1 MLGTLD
7 LVFLQS
13 MTNADKVIEEIKKI
27 EQDHRPLFLEDIFNL
42 LEIDPSTLI
51 ADDLRRVEKEYEE
64 MDKIIETT
72 HEMNLPEYSED
83 DYNNDKRIN
92 TTKKVVKK
100 IGLTIGKLCI
110 SSIPAVL
117 LMIDNF
123 CRMRL
128 ASIEDGTT
136 DGELLGNII
145 GLLPASLVWYFSYK
159 IMSV

>member
-1 MLGTLD
+1 MKNLLGFVKENKKAIGLIAGTIATLIIGK
-7 LVFLQS
+7 
-13 MTNADKVIEEIKKI
+13 KVSKKI
-27 EQDHRPLFLEDIFNL
+27 NNKIEKI
-42 LEIDPSTLI
+42 
-51 ADDLRRVEKEYEE
+51 EKEYDE
-64 MDKIIETT
+64 MDEIIEST
-72 HEMNLPEYSED
+72 HEMDLPEYSEE
-83 DYNNDKRIN
+83 DYNNDKIIN

>member
-1 MLGTLD
+1 MKNLLGFVKENKKAIGLIAGTIATLIIGK
-7 LVFLQS
+7 
-13 MTNADKVIEEIKKI
+13 KVSKKI
-27 EQDHRPLFLEDIFNL
+27 NNKIEKI
-42 LEIDPSTLI
+42 
-51 ADDLRRVEKEYEE
+51 EKEYDE
-64 MDKIIETT
+64 MDEIIEST
-72 HEMNLPEYSED
+72 HEMDLPEYSEE
-83 DYNNDKRIN
+83 DYNNDKIIN

-136 DGELLGNII
+136 DGELLGNIL
-145 GLLPASLVWYFSYK
+145 GLLPASVLWYAVYK
-159 IMSV
+159 AIQ

>member
-1 MLGTLD
+1 MKNLLGFVKENKKAIGLIAGTIATLI
-7 LVFLQS
+7 VGK
-13 MTNADKVIEEIKKI
+13 KVSKKI
-27 EQDHRPLFLEDIFNL
+27 NAKIEKI
-42 LEIDPSTLI
+42 
-51 ADDLRRVEKEYEE
+51 EKEYDE
-64 MDKIIETT
+64 MDEVIETT
-72 HEMNLPEYSED
+72 HEMNLPEYSEE

-110 SSIPAVL
+110 SSIPSIL
-117 LMIDNF
+117 MMIDNF

-136 DGELLGNII
+136 DGELLGNIL
-145 GLLPASLVWYFSYK
+145 GLIPASLVWYFSYK

>member
-1 MLGTLD
+1 MKNLLGFVKENKKAIGFIAGTIATLI
-7 LVFLQS
+7 VGK
-13 MTNADKVIEEIKKI
+13 KVSKKI
-27 EQDHRPLFLEDIFNL
+27 NAKIEKI
-42 LEIDPSTLI
+42 
-51 ADDLRRVEKEYEE
+51 EKEYDE
-64 MDKIIETT
+64 MDEIIETT

-145 GLLPASLVWYFSYK
+145 GLVPASLVWYFSYK